1 MAEEIHWLS
10 EAEQRMWHGY
20 PDSTRLLFRELDR
33 QLVADRG
40 IAFADFGPAKLKSAS
55 GGHAA
60 TVRRGIFDLL
70 SPRDV
75 ASFAHACAQIRTNLL
90 ESS

>member
-1 MAEEIHWLS
+1 MAEEIHWLR
-10 EAEQRMWHGY
+10 EAEQRMWRGY
-20 PDSTRLLFRELDR
+20 PDSTRLLFREFDR

-40 IAFADFGPAKLKSAS
+40 IAFADFGPAK
-55 GGHAA
+55 
-60 TVRRGIFDLL
+60 F
-70 SPRDV
+70 DV